1 MRRKNL
7 ITIGLL
13 GLLLFY
19 ESSALAGPWVL
30 PARTLWV
37 KLGFSHWSGDEE
49 FAGLFDRDLSLAP
62 PRDVGDRKPFDDST
76 GGQFA
81 TSIAYI
87 YAAYGIVDGLQASV
101 YLPHQWLSFE
111 DTSFIA
117 DTRGIG
123 DPIFG
128 LTYAPPLPEQSWAF
142 AFGTQFKVPTSDLP
156 AEFTVLPVS
165 EGQYDLTLLSS
176 IGWTG
181 IPRISLSADLGYRVR
196 FPFVD
201 EEEGRDL
208 KPGNAFIFAT
218 EIQGRIVNGL
228 FLKSAVRGSLS
239 DGRESRSGSGIVS
252 LESRRRIV
260 EAWFST
266 YVQLFSLLG
275 IDRSGDGLA
284 LDVSFVMPLAGQDYP
299 VGNRLDIG
307 LAWQQTF

>member
-1 MRRKNL
+1 MRYGYL
-7 ITIGLL
+7 TTFGASVLV
-13 GLLLFY
+13 LLL
-19 ESSALAGPWVL
+19 SSTASAGPWVL

-49 FAGLFDRDLSLAP
+49 FAGIFDRDLSLQP

-76 GGQFA
+76 GGEFT
-81 TSIAYI
+81 TSIAYV
-87 YAAYGIVDGLQASV
+87 YAAYGIVDGLQASL

-111 DTSFIA
+111 DTSFVA
-117 DTRGIG
+117 DTRGVG

-128 LTYAPPLPEQSWAF
+128 LTYAPPLHEQNWGF
-142 AFGTQFKVPTSDLP
+142 AFGTQIKIPTSDLP

-165 EGQYDLTLLSS
+165 EGQYDLTVLSS
-176 IGWTG
+176 IGWAG
-181 IPRISLSADLGYRVR
+181 MPRISLSADLGYRIR

-201 EEEGRDL
+201 EEQGRDV

-218 EIQGRIVNGL
+218 EIQGRVLEGL
-228 FLKSAVRGSLS
+228 FLKTAVRGSLS
-239 DGRESRSGSGIVS
+239 DGREGRSGSGIIS

-266 YVQLFSLLG
+266 YIQLFNLLG

-284 LDVSFVMPLAGQDYP
+284 LDLSFVLPVAGQDYP
-299 VGNRLDIG
+299 VGNRFDVG
-307 LAWQQTF
+307 VAWQQTF